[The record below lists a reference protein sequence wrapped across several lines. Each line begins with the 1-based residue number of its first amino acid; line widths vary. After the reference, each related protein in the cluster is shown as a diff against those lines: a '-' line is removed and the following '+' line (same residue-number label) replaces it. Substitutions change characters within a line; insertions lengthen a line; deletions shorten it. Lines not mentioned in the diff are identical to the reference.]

1 MIETVKTNRIFE
13 ITESGFLK
21 LDNYIFGNVFYPKA
35 KNIDSLSE
43 KCQEVIRQ
51 NNELLELIKQQSC
64 YGFDGIK
71 KINYIIEG
79 DYIYRPSVNNPVAYK
94 LYEMGNKY
102 QIPFIPRYLGTE
114 NGMDKFTI
122 YKDYY
127 LVKGCRGADL
137 VDVMRFLHS
146 FHDLCEKEFG
156 EGNVIVHNN
165 LSQFN
170 VFFNDNFVTGIVN
183 WDYCKFGNKFEDL
196 LYLMCHWLA
205 LDEDPDDRDNVQLV
219 SNIHTVVDLFQC
231 NKEEYENLSNQMIG
245 LINKNIEMLDKSNES
260 YNDTI
265 TLYKRII
272 EFINSNREEIDNVI
286 IKNTSRQR
294 NYMRVLNDKDLIGN
308 PEFKEN
314 KE

>member
-1 MIETVKTNRIFE
+1 
-13 ITESGFLK
+13 
-21 LDNYIFGNVFYPKA
+21 
-35 KNIDSLSE
+35 
-43 KCQEVIRQ
+43 
-51 NNELLELIKQQSC
+51 
-64 YGFDGIK
+64 
-71 KINYIIEG
+71 
-79 DYIYRPSVNNPVAYK
+79 
-94 LYEMGNKY
+94 
-102 QIPFIPRYLGTE
+102 
-114 NGMDKFTI
+114 
-122 YKDYY
+122 
-127 LVKGCRGADL
+127 
-137 VDVMRFLHS
+137 
-146 FHDLCEKEFG
+146 
-156 EGNVIVHNN
+156 
-165 LSQFN
+165 
-170 VFFNDNFVTGIVN
+170 
-183 WDYCKFGNKFEDL
+183 
-196 LYLMCHWLA
+196 MCHWLA

-231 NKEEYENLSNQMIG
+231 NEEEYENLSNQMIG